1 LTRVAEGAES
11 SRAPQN
17 QANDRPEQMPKL
29 RGRMRS
35 ADIPEQTLR
44 LRIHRVLEAGRGA
57 GPIGLALE
65 IFLIALIAANAI
77 AVTLDSVPRLALTY
91 RTGFQVFEITSVVI
105 FTIEYGLRLWTA
117 PEDPRYSSEPV
128 RGRFRYALQPYMLID
143 FFATAPAYIAL
154 FIPFAD
160 LRILRLFRLF
170 RLLKI
175 ARYSPAVATLIHVLS
190 LERRAL
196 FGTLLLLLC
205 LMCMSAEGMYIIEGQ
220 AQPNVF
226 GNLPNCMYWAIITL
240 TTVGYGDTTPITAA
254 GKIWAG
260 LTAVI
265 GLGMFAIPVGIIAS
279 AFVTEIH
286 RRDFVVT
293 SSMLA
298 HIPLFKDID
307 LDVMSELMLSLRAH
321 MIAQHSPIVVEGE
334 NANAMY
340 FVVSGEAKAKS
351 AAFGVRR
358 TLRAGDVI
366 GGDAALSGKLHEW
379 TVFAH
384 TPMRLL
390 ALSSQDLAV
399 MSRKFPRFRRKI
411 ERLYGLSEKRQQRRA
426 ERRGRGSNDPD
437 EGAKESESGNDATKN
452 HPP

>member
-1 LTRVAEGAES
+1 LTRIVEGAES
-11 SRAPQN
+11 SRTPPD
-17 QANDRPEQMPKL
+17 QASDRPEPTP
-29 RGRMRS
+29 RGRSRFAEIAHQS
-35 ADIPEQTLR
+35 VR
-44 LRIHRVLEAGRGA
+44 LRVHRVLEAGRGA
-57 GPIGLALE
+57 GPVGLGLE
-65 IFLIALIAANAI
+65 VFLIALIAANAL

-91 RTGFQVFEITSVVI
+91 GAEFQIFEIVSVAI
-105 FTIEYGLRLWTA
+105 FTVEYGLRIWTA
-117 PEDPRYSSEPV
+117 PEDPRYSNEPI
-128 RGRFRYALQPYMLID
+128 RDRFRYALQPYMLID
-143 FFATAPAYIAL
+143 FFATAPAYVAL
-154 FIPFAD
+154 FVPFAD

-205 LMCMSAEGMYIIEGQ
+205 IMCLSAEGMYIIEGRV
-220 AQPNVF
+220 QPNVF

-240 TTVGYGDTTPITAA
+240 TTVGYGDVTPITAA
-254 GKIWAG
+254 GKVWAG

-293 SSMLA
+293 SSMLS
-298 HIPLFKDID
+298 HIPLFKGID
-307 LDVMSELMLSLRAH
+307 LDVMSELMLCLRAH
-321 MIAQHSPIVVEGE
+321 MISQHSPIVVAGE
-334 NANAMY
+334 NASAMY
-340 FVVSGEAKAKS
+340 FVVSGDAKAKS
-351 AAFGVRR
+351 AASGAKR

-366 GGDAALSGKLHEW
+366 GGDAALSGNVHEW

-399 MSRKFPRFRRKI
+399 ISRKFPRFRRKL
-411 ERLYGLSEKRQQRRA
+411 ERLPGLSEKRQQRRA
-426 ERRGRGSNDPD
+426 ERRGRESNDLEEGTNEE
-437 EGAKESESGNDATKN
+437 EGASDAS
-452 HPP
+452 